1 MCDPV
6 TATVI
11 AGAMVA
17 GTGYQIYAGERAA
30 RDAER
35 QREDQE
41 RRASEAQARVERI
54 ERGKAMGAAAKAQRQ
69 AAASQAGYGRRDT
82 ILTGPS
88 GLGTDA
94 SSGARSTMLGG

>member
-30 RDAER
+30 KEAKQ

-41 RRASEAQARVERI
+41 RRANEAQRKVEI
-54 ERGKAMGAAAKAQRQ
+54 AEKGKAMGAAARAQRQ
-69 AAASQAGYGRRDT
+69 AAAGQAGYGRRDT

-88 GLGTDA
+88 GLGTDT